1 MTNLRTANP
10 SDLVAILKLRDSVE
24 QWLDERENEQFQ
36 DEDFAARAR
45 EHIKQL
51 VLDKRFVVLEDEADR
66 MLAVG
71 ALVPPDMDF
80 WHESDDLD
88 SAWYIGRLMV
98 AEHGRDY
105 GAQLL
110 DLMAL
115 AAACDGRKYLRLD
128 CWRSNI
134 ELQAYYLAR
143 GFEHVRTVEHP
154 QRLSG
159 ALFQR
164 DATVELPLPW
174 DDMQSA

>member
-1 MTNLRTANP
+1 MTYLRTANP

-24 QWLDERENEQFQ
+24 HWLDERGDEQFQ
-36 DEDFAARAR
+36 NEDFSARAR
-45 EHIKQL
+45 DHIKRL
-51 VLDKRFVVLEDEADR
+51 VLDKKFVILEDEAER

-71 ALVPPDMDF
+71 ALVRPDMDF
-80 WHESDDLD
+80 WTEADDLG

-105 GAQLL
+105 GGQLL

-115 AAACDGRKYLRLD
+115 AAAGDGRKYLRLD
-128 CWRSNI
+128 CWRSNVG
-134 ELQAYYLAR
+134 LQAYYLAR

-154 QRLSG
+154 HRLSG

-164 DATVELPLPW
+164 DVTVALPRPW
-174 DDMQSA
+174 DAD